1 MPLLF
6 QTSYYVVNNVNAV
19 LYGVELVLYFLT
31 IQQWRYNRAHTSWDT
46 FLVGMN
52 TVQLVLI
59 TIYWT
64 TQVYF
69 GQEMWIVHSGY
80 PGGIDAYLAA
90 NVAVWYQTWGSA
102 AVQICVLMTDLLL
115 INRLYIIWDSRT
127 IVIVPL
133 ILWTAQ
139 IAFTIGGLYEAG
151 RPDGNYFAGV
161 ANIFGTSRNAVTF
174 TTNVTVT
181 ALICAR
187 IIITG
192 RRLKAINQ
200 DASVHTGAVAVV
212 IESALPFTV
221 FNLVYIIT
229 FALKSDIAI
238 AFSFHSMF
246 TCISPQMI
254 TLRVLRRR
262 AWTRE
267 IRSRYLTSIQFNEP
281 PNPSGESSTQVSGD
295 PDKVDVELGELGKV
309 ENQTLADS
317 STSALTDGETSRK
330 GGSSRLS

>member
-6 QTSYYVVNNVNAV
+6 QTSYYVVNNVNAI

-31 IQQWRYNRAHTSWDT
+31 IQQWRHNRAHTSWDT
-46 FLVGMN
+46 FLLGMS

-69 GQEMWIVHSGY
+69 GQEMWIVHADY
-80 PGGIDAYLAA
+80 PGGMDAYLAD

-102 AVQICVLMTDLLL
+102 AVQVCALMTDLLL
-115 INRLYIIWDSRT
+115 INRLYIIWDSRAI
-127 IVIVPL
+127 IVVPL
-133 ILWTAQ
+133 IMWVSQVGFAL
-139 IAFTIGGLYEAG
+139 GLLYESG
-151 RPDGNYFAGV
+151 RPDGNYFTGI
-161 ANIFGTSRNAVTF
+161 ANIFGTCWNASTF
-174 TTNVTVT
+174 ATNVSVT
-181 ALICAR
+181 GLICAR
-187 IIITG
+187 IIMIG
-192 RRLKAINQ
+192 RRLKAIDQ
-200 DASVHTGAVAVV
+200 DATVHTGAVALV

-267 IRSRYLTSIQFNEP
+267 FRSRCLTSIHFDEP
-281 PNPSGESSTQVSGD
+281 SNPTDESGTRINGG
-295 PDKVDVELGELGKV
+295 PDKLDVELGKLEKRTFAGFTTTAFSDV
-309 ENQTLADS
+309 DA
-317 STSALTDGETSRK
+317 SRN
-330 GGSSRLS
+330 GGSSRMS